1 MGERSVPMT
10 SASGCSSAKSMAH
23 MPVPVPMSRT
33 VVELLGIYAMFD
45 GQSCLPLF
53 TSSGNGARNNLLSNV
68 LRNR

>member
-33 VVELLGIYAMFD
+33 IVKR
-45 GQSCLPLF
+45 
-53 TSSGNGARNNLLSNV
+53 SGA
-68 LRNR
+68 